1 MSIICE
7 FAKSKL
13 LLALSLALLLSGAF
27 VLTCKQQLTAHAES
41 QSSLIRSL
49 GLRSLAA
56 SSSPSFYMEI
66 AHTQHA
72 VINANN
78 NNNNCVTTPKKGHGI
93 ARQVNSLSLS
103 YSILNSFNCN
113 LLWMACWS
121 HSSCLLQFPLRLAF
135 LMKNLK
141 NIYDLI
147 NIFLNIFL
155 IHIVSC
161 EHCTTSYFIYNL
173 ELHALIKPTIIIY
186 LYKLHLKCFLPS
198 FPFRI
203 QAHSRAL
210 HAVGAKTRAT
220 AGSNWTLFITYAV
233 FYSSVTAKESAKRT
247 GNARAL

>member
-1 MSIICE
+1 MQANKQMPKTNSSQLWTENCKTNNSNSSTVTTTAAAI
-7 FAKSKL
+7 AKCKGRKRIHVKHL
-13 LLALSLALLLSGAF
+13 WVCKVKAIAGSLPLFGAF

-41 QSSLIRSL
+41 QSSLSL
-49 GLRSLAA
+49 FCSLALRSLAA

-72 VINANN
+72 VINASN

-103 YSILNSFNCN
+103 YSILYSFNCN

-161 EHCTTSYFIYNL
+161 EHCTTSYFIYN
-173 ELHALIKPTIIIY
+173 
-186 LYKLHLKCFLPS
+186 
-198 FPFRI
+198 
-203 QAHSRAL
+203 
-210 HAVGAKTRAT
+210 
-220 AGSNWTLFITYAV
+220 
-233 FYSSVTAKESAKRT
+233 
-247 GNARAL
+247 